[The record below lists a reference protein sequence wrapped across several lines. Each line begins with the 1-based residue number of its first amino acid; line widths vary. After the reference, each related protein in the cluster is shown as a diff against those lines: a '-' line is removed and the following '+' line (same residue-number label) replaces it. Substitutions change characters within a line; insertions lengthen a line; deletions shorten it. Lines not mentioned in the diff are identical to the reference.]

1 MGANIQM
8 IIPMARTRKFGG
20 SAIMVMNIK
29 PRCIAELM
37 EVDAES
43 ASMSIEVS

>member
-1 MGANIQM
+1 MVTNTQM
-8 IIPMARTRKFGG
+8 IILMARTRKFGG
-20 SAIMVMNIK
+20 SAIMVTNIK

-43 ASMSIEVS
+43 ASMPIEAS